1 MAPDGVDPAAYLA
14 HPASAVFAPRAMAP
28 NDLADVLAELGSRAW
43 AAGDGAVAFRSVLQR
58 SGAVIADDGAAV
70 NRVSAR
76 HHCRLAAY
84 LPDSAP
90 GDVRPDYL
98 RAPDAQLPRPVT
110 P

>member
-1 MAPDGVDPAAYLA
+1 VCPGSDVPSDAY
-14 HPASAVFAPRAMAP
+14 
-28 NDLADVLAELGSRAW
+28 
-43 AAGDGAVAFRSVLQR
+43 
-58 SGAVIADDGAAV
+58 GAAV

-98 RAPDAQLPRPVT
+98 RASDAQLPRPAT
-110 P
+110 R